1 MKFIHLKNIT
11 TAKLNSNTQ
20 KKKMVT
26 IINFKE
32 RETEDGKTFFVL
44 EAQGGIEMIQSKAT
58 GNFYA
63 TAKKA
68 FIPATFDESTCKA
81 LVGTQM
87 QGEIIKEEC
96 EPYEYVNKESGEVIM
111 LSHRYVYVQKV
122 VSENVNSEKPFYDN
136 FKPDV
141 DTFSKNGKS
150 EMAFA

>member
-1 MKFIHLKNIT
+1 
-11 TAKLNSNTQ
+11 
-20 KKKMVT
+20 MVT

-32 RETEDGKTFFVL
+32 RETDDGKTFFVL

-68 FIPATFDESTCKA
+68 FIPTTFDENTCKA
-81 LVGTQM
+81 LIGTQV
-87 QGEIIKEEC
+87 QGEISKVEC

-122 VSENVNSEKPFYDN
+122 SESKKSPETIHED
-136 FKPDV
+136 FKSNEDV
-141 DTFSKNGKS
+141 FSKNGKF
-150 EMAFA
+150 ELEHA

>member
-1 MKFIHLKNIT
+1 
-11 TAKLNSNTQ
+11 
-20 KKKMVT
+20 MVT

-68 FIPATFDESTCKA
+68 FIPTTFDENTCKA
-81 LVGTQM
+81 LIGAQV
-87 QGEIIKEEC
+87 QGEIAKVEC